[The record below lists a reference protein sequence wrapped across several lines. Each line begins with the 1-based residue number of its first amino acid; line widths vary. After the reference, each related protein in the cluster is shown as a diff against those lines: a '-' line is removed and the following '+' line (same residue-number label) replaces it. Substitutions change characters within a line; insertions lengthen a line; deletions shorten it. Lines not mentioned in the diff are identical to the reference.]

1 MPNPPSVKG
10 AEPPGLVAKAFPA
23 KAAEAAVKDW
33 YRFVLEEL
41 NGLGT
46 MWRYDR
52 QEGGRGADNISART
66 RAMLE
71 TLAWD
76 PQTAVTQAWAFVAND
91 VHQPEDAWG
100 PYLLLVHLKT
110 ADLRLRAWVHTLP
123 RPTRALLVDSPVQ
136 KET

>member
-1 MPNPPSVKG
+1 MPNAPSVKR
-10 AEPPGLVAKAFPA
+10 AEPAGLVATAFPA
-23 KAAEAAVKDW
+23 KVADAAVKDW
-33 YRFVLEEL
+33 YRFALEEL

-52 QEGGRGADNISART
+52 EQGGHGAAGISART

-76 PQTAVTQAWAFVAND
+76 PETAVTQAWAFVAD
-91 VHQPEDAWG
+91 DLHEPDDAWG

-110 ADLRLRAWVHTLP
+110 ADLRMRAWIHALP
-123 RPTRALLVDSPVQ
+123 RETRALLADNPLP
-136 KET
+136 KEA

>member
-1 MPNPPSVKG
+1 MPNAPSVKR
-10 AEPPGLVAKAFPA
+10 AEPAGLVAGAFPD
-23 KAAEAAVKDW
+23 KAARAAVKDW

-52 QEGGRGADNISART
+52 EQGGQGAAGIGART

-76 PQTAVTQAWAFVAND
+76 PQTAAAQAWAFVTED
-91 VHQPEDAWG
+91 VHEPEDAWG
-100 PYLLLVHLKT
+100 PYLLLVHLQS
-110 ADLRLRAWVHTLP
+110 ADLRLRAWIHTLP
-123 RPTRALLVDSPVQ
+123 RSTRAMLAESPLR
-136 KET
+136 KEA